1 MSSSEIV
8 QQRLSSWQTRAL
20 VVGVVGFVI
29 FIVFGLRDPQQFF
42 RSYIFAFMFWSAVP
56 LGCLGVLLVHHLT
69 SGWWGFPIRRA
80 VEAGSRTLPLV
91 FVLFLPI
98 FWSLRTMPVDHR
110 LYLWAQPAMVESD
123 PIIHFKS
130 PYLNPEFFVVRALI
144 YFAIWILIAFFL
156 NKWSAEQDRTANPA
170 LKSRMSSLSGPGFV
184 IFVTI
189 LTLAVID
196 WVMSL
201 EPHWYSTM
209 YGLIFLVTDG
219 LAGLSF
225 AVLVVGGLSDQEP
238 LKDCVMPK
246 RFIDLGNMMI
256 MLVLLWAYLSFSE
269 FLIIWSGNLKNEI
282 PWFKPRVFGGWAS
295 IAAALILFHFF
306 VPFFLLLQR
315 RVKRRL
321 AVLARVAG
329 LLFLVT
335 LLDIYWIV
343 VPAYEV
349 SAPQVHVQ
357 DVLGII
363 GLGGLWMGAFFW
375 QYKKRPLLPLHD
387 PRFEGALEH
396 SHGD

>member
-1 MSSSEIV
+1 MSSSEII
-8 QQRLSSWQTRAL
+8 QQRLNSRQTRAL
-20 VVGVVGFVI
+20 LVGVLGLIVWL
-29 FIVFGLRDPQQFF
+29 VFGVRDPQQFF
-42 RSYIFAFMFWSAVP
+42 RSYIFAFMFWAAVP
-56 LGCLGVLLVHHLT
+56 LGCLGVLLVHNLT
-69 SGWWGFPIRRA
+69 SGWWGFPIRRV

-91 FVLFLPI
+91 FILFLPTL
-98 FWSLRTMPVDHR
+98 WSLRMTPVDQR
-110 LYLWAQPAMVESD
+110 LYLWAQPSAVAAD
-123 PIIHFKS
+123 PILQFKH
-130 PYLNPEFFVVRALI
+130 PYLNPEFFLVRAVI
-144 YFAIWILIAFFL
+144 YFAIWILIASLL

-170 LKSRMSSLSGPGFV
+170 LKSRMSSLSGPGLV
-184 IFVTI
+184 IFVVV

-201 EPHWYSTM
+201 EPHWFSTM

-225 AVLVVGGLSDQEP
+225 AILVVRSLSDQEP
-238 LKDCVMPK
+238 LKDCMPPK
-246 RFIDLGNMMI
+246 RFIDLGNMMLA
-256 MLVLLWAYLSFSE
+256 MVLLWAYLSFSE
-269 FLIIWSGNLKNEI
+269 LLIIWSGNLKNEI
-282 PWFKPRVFGGWAS
+282 PWFKERVFGGWAP

-315 RVKRRL
+315 RVKRRVT
-321 AVLARVAG
+321 VLARVAG

-349 SAPQVHVQ
+349 SAPQVHLQ
-357 DVLGII
+357 DLLGLI
-363 GLGGLWMGAFFW
+363 GLGGLWLGAFFW